1 VVVADDSRFGEEQG
15 DGGELIDVEVG
26 PDGGWKRWR
35 VTSAPELFG
44 DCSYGIPVKNLQHEW
59 LHLSLSTKWTSNNSK
74 IGIHLQMLHD
84 PHLAY

>member
-1 VVVADDSRFGEEQG
+1 VGGRSVVVADDSRFGEERG

-44 DCSYGIPVKNLQHEW
+44 DCS
-59 LHLSLSTKWTSNNSK
+59 
-74 IGIHLQMLHD
+74 
-84 PHLAY
+84 